1 MTERITLF
9 ARRGRNALVISRL
22 AGGQQPL
29 EQGVGIR
36 MPEVDM
42 PLQPS
47 LVPRGQFPKPGRRK
61 GVALLLALLSGQ
73 GAQGRGGEARLL

>member
-47 LVPRGQFPKPGRRK
+47 LGASSPNPARRK

-73 GAQGRGGEARLL
+73 GAQGRGGEARLV